1 MPNFKMFAT
10 SFSLLFVI
18 VFTFMSN
25 AQQIDTTL
33 INDKETN
40 EVPKD
45 IPKVYHFEIHQEIGP
60 GASRITERAIKAAED
75 MDADYILLDLD
86 TYGGLVSDADMIR
99 TALLNTEITTIAFI
113 RNNAASAGALISI
126 ACDSIYMKS
135 GSTIGAASVVNQEG
149 QVMPEKYQSYM
160 RNKMRATAEA
170 TNRDPDIAEGMVD
183 QKVVIEGIT
192 DSTSIITFSVDEAI
206 KNGFCNG
213 KANSIEEVIEEIG
226 LEEYEIKKHK
236 ISSIEKIIQLLINPA
251 FSGILL
257 LIIIGGLYF
266 ELQTPGVGFPIM
278 ASFIAAL
285 LYFAPLYLE
294 GLAAN
299 WEIALFVVGVLLL
312 AVEVFILPGFG
323 VAGVLGI
330 AAMVTSLS
338 LAMVRN
344 IDGFD
349 FTYVPS
355 GDLTQAFVI
364 VSVVIIG
371 GTLLF
376 IFGSNEITKKRMFG
390 RLTLRTE
397 LTKETGN
404 VIMSSITDQAF
415 IGLKAITAT
424 DLRPSGKV
432 IIDGDYHDAQ
442 SDGGYIEKG
451 VEVIVKKVSG
461 AYLVVDKL
469 DN

>member
-1 MPNFKMFAT
+1 MPNFKILPF

-18 VFTFMSN
+18 VFTFMCN
-25 AQQIDTTL
+25 AQNDTTIL
-33 INDKETN
+33 NHKNDTLEITN
-40 EVPKD
+40 
-45 IPKVYHFEIHQEIGP
+45 IISKVYHFEIHQEIGP

-75 MDADYILLDLD
+75 MNADFILLDLD

-99 TALLNTEITTIAFI
+99 TALLNTEITTIAYV

-126 ACDSIYMKS
+126 ACDSIYMKT

-170 TNRDPDIAEGMVD
+170 TNRNPDIAEGMVD

-213 KANSIEEVIEEIG
+213 KAHSIEEVIAQIG
-226 LEEYEIKKHK
+226 LEDYEITKHK
-236 ISSIEKIIQLLINPA
+236 ISKVEKIIQLLINPA

-257 LIIIGGLYF
+257 LVIIGGLYF

-299 WEIALFVVGVLLL
+299 WEIALFIVGILLL
-312 AVEVFILPGFG
+312 GVEVFVLPGSG

-330 AAMVTSLS
+330 AAIITSLS

-355 GDLTQAFVI
+355 GELTQAFLI

-376 IFGSNEITKKRMFG
+376 ILGSNEITKKRMFG
-390 RLTLRTE
+390 KLTLRTE
-397 LTKETGN
+397 LTKETGS

-415 IGLKAITAT
+415 LGVKAVAAT
-424 DLRPSGKV
+424 DLRPAGKV

-451 VEVIVKKVSG
+451 EEVIVKKVSG
-461 AYLVVDKL
+461 AYLVVNKIY
-469 DN
+469 